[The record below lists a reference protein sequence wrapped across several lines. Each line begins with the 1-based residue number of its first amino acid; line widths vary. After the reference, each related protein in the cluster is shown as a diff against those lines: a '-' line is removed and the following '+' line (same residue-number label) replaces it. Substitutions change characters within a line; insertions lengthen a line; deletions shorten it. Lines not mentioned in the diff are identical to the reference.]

1 MHKNARTPC
10 TPEVNAM
17 GAIFLQVPFFY
28 TARTDP
34 NGNMIGAR
42 DVRISHGLSVTDAM
56 GRSLGMIAGDAVYDP
71 KTDSITVNLKL
82 HRQSIFAPSK
92 FTFR

>member
-1 MHKNARTPC
+1 MPKKTPAPC

-17 GAIFLQVPFFY
+17 GAVFLQIPFFY

-42 DVRISHGLSVTDAM
+42 DVRIGHGMSVTDAM
-56 GRSLGMIAGDAVYDP
+56 GRGIGMIAGDAVYDT
-71 KTDSITVNLKL
+71 KTDAITVTMKL
-82 HRQSIFAPSK
+82 HRQTIFAPSK